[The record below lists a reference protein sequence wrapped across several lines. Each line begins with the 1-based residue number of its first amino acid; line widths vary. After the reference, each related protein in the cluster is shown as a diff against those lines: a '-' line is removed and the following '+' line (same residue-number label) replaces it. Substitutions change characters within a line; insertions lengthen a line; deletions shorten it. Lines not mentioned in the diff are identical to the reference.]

1 MSSHSFHKKAF
12 IELFG
17 KNFVL
22 IFFSSNCALNKVIT
36 TDIFQKRVQVKEDF
50 GLEYSLS
57 MTQII
62 NWAQLFSFFIQV
74 IELKLSQNYNF
85 SKDRW
90 SQLCHNFTIK
100 LCLNIHWIES
110 HKKQLEIS
118 KIDSFVSCPF
128 RLIEIYFV
136 SL

>member
-1 MSSHSFHKKAF
+1 
-12 IELFG
+12 
-17 KNFVL
+17 
-22 IFFSSNCALNKVIT
+22 
-36 TDIFQKRVQVKEDF
+36 
-50 GLEYSLS
+50 